1 MKSPYLLPAAT
12 AVIGFSIAWFA
23 KPAGT
28 SVTPAETSKT
38 EQTAPAR
45 PSRTTSQPR
54 DTAAT
59 GKRPAEVKAGDFPLA
74 DQFEQGPKTRDEA
87 KMLRLTEALGLSVD
101 QQGSVISL
109 MEKIQANASDTGGV
123 IDDLATRGKAVE
135 EGLKELL
142 SPEQLAKFQQVR
154 ERAREN
160 LGELRAQQDFKSA
173 LEDIDLSPEQKQD
186 VMSRLRQKS
195 KEDLQAIPAAATLLF
210 DKSIL
215 PTGNKELSVDGVL
228 LLAQIGQEVSYED
241 PLAARQK
248 LLDHQ
253 RSELER
259 LLECFDGI
267 LTPAQMGQY
276 QATIAEQ
283 RALMQRLP
291 DRMVKKNEAASEW
304 GNTGGTAGAPENP

>member
-23 KPAGT
+23 KPGGT
-28 SVTPAETSKT
+28 PVTPPAGAAKT
-38 EQTAPAR
+38 GEISQARPAR
-45 PSRTTSQPR
+45 PNSQPR
-54 DTAAT
+54 PTAAD
-59 GKRPAEVKAGDFPLA
+59 GKRPAEVKASDFPLA
-74 DQFEQGPKTRDEA
+74 DQFEQGPKTLEEA
-87 KMLRLTEALGLSVD
+87 KMLRLSEALGLSVD
-101 QQGSVISL
+101 QQGAIISL
-109 MEKIQANASDTGGV
+109 IEKVQATASDKGGV

-142 SPEQLAKFQQVR
+142 TPEQLAKFQQVR

-160 LGELRAQQDFKSA
+160 LSELRAQQDFKSA
-173 LEDIDLSPEQKQD
+173 LEEIDLSPEQKED
-186 VMSRLRQKS
+186 VLNRLRQKS
-195 KEDLQAIPAAATLLF
+195 KADLQAIPAAATLLF

-228 LLAQIGQEVSYED
+228 LLAQIGQEVSFGD
-241 PLAARQK
+241 PMVARQK
-248 LLDHQ
+248 VIDRQ

-283 RALMQRLP
+283 RAIMQRLP
-291 DRMVKKNEAASEW
+291 GRGSKTNGVSSEGQEASDPP
-304 GNTGGTAGAPENP
+304 GNP